1 MINYAYESLLASSS
15 VEKDYT
21 IQVYNG
27 NTLETTFTDEELY
40 SEEIERY
47 NPLSTDQ
54 QLYIGS
60 CEASYIKFK
69 VRNTVPTLKGKKLI
83 ISVKPTGNQYTT
95 WLQLGEYYVDTDELA
110 GDRQSREI
118 MAYDVLYKIINADVL
133 KFYREAGLPLSMKDF
148 RDAFF
153 DYFGVEQ
160 VEITLCNDSMLI
172 TEVEEVADTMSGL
185 DVLSAILSG
194 NGALGVINN
203 EGKFKYITFE
213 DYDIINYQENFE
225 QGSLVYEDYLVQPI
239 ATLKF
244 STNKLEISVGAD
256 PQSSSNI
263 YIMEDNFLFYD
274 KLEEDLTPY
283 VENIFNVISV
293 IPTYRPLK
301 AGTLGN
307 PCVEVGDMVTFKTTA
322 GDTIRTFVL
331 EKIEKGLQGLR
342 DNFETQ
348 GREYFE
354 YDLND
359 GSSKIR
365 RLWNNTI
372 EAISE
377 ARTYV
382 YAQRNNIPITLTYI
396 RPETIFEIPVA
407 TVDETIP
414 VFLATIPIVMSADG
428 EVTFR
433 YFLDGIEINEDD
445 TDTIYLTKGEQF
457 VTLSNYFE
465 MPSNVT
471 KTYSVTAQIAYR
483 ESVERKQE
491 AKIISLKDW
500 IDNQS
505 ISVQTSGGVT
515 TAEFNYDYVEHPVD
529 TTPPQGTIAK
539 LTARGMIFASGLAN
553 ERPWDGKLLIVEPAD
568 VVNLIDTVIQSASD
582 NVTVGVQVPIGS
594 PITEAISSWGL
605 TEITYGALVDTMYT
619 EMHTDSYRRALEN
632 GDIRIAEDGSVR
644 YTEGD

>member
-1 MINYAYESLLASSS
+1 MINYDYASLLASNS

-27 NTLETTFTDEELY
+27 NTLETTFTDEALY

-47 NPLSTDQ
+47 NPLCTEQ

-69 VRNTVPTLKGKKLI
+69 VRNTVPTLKGKKLVV
-83 ISVKPTGNQYTT
+83 SVKPTGNQYTE

-133 KFYREAGLPLSMKDF
+133 KFYREVGLPLSMKDF

-160 VEITLCNDSMLI
+160 IATTLCNDTMPI
-172 TEVEEVADTMSGL
+172 TEVEDVADQMSGL
-185 DVLSAILSG
+185 DLLTCILSG
-194 NGALGVINN
+194 NGCLGVINN

-213 DYDIINYQENFE
+213 DYDIINYEENFA

-244 STNKLEISVGAD
+244 VTNKQEVYAGAD

-274 KLEEDLTPY
+274 KLESDLTPY
-283 VENIFNVISV
+283 VQNIFDVISA
-293 IPTYRPLK
+293 IPVYRPLK
-301 AGTLGN
+301 AETLGN
-307 PCVEVGDMVTFKTTA
+307 PCVEVGDMVTFKTTS
-322 GDTIRTFVL
+322 GTTIRTFVL
-331 EKIEKGLQGLR
+331 EKTEKGLQGLK
-342 DNFETQ
+342 DSFETL

-359 GSSKIR
+359 GNSKIR

-372 EAISE
+372 ELVSGAKC
-377 ARTYV
+377 YV
-382 YAQRNNIPITLTYI
+382 YAHRNNGVSFNIGHTTNTTIITIPLAS
-396 RPETIFEIPVA
+396 E
-407 TVDETIP
+407 DECIP
-414 VFLATIPIVMSADG
+414 VFVATIPLVMSADG
-428 EVTFR
+428 EITFR
-433 YFLDGIEINEDD
+433 YFLDDVEINSDD
-445 TDTIYLTKGEQF
+445 NDTIYLTRGEQF
-457 VTLSNYFE
+457 VTIS
-465 MPSNVT
+465 
-471 KTYSVTAQIAYR
+471 TYLEFPANSRKRFTVTAQTGYR
-483 ESVERKQE
+483 QSVEREQT

-505 ISVQTSGGVT
+505 ITVNTQTG
-515 TAEFNYDYVEHPVD
+515 TATFDYEYVEHPID
-529 TTPPQGTIAK
+529 TTPPGAFIDSGKIRA
-539 LTARGMIFASGLAN
+539 MVFASGLAK
-553 ERPWDGKLLIVEPAD
+553 EQPWDGTITIAEPYGNWDLAEIGFASAD
-568 VVNLIDTVIQSASD
+568 EALTVVPQIPI
-582 NVTVGVQVPIGS
+582 PIGPS
-594 PITEAISSWGL
+594 DSSNVWN
-605 TEITYGALVDTMYT
+605 IVDLLFESAAENVSVET
-619 EMHTDSYRRALEN
+619 HTDSFPLITEDEYSF
-632 GDIRIAEDGSVR
+632 ITEDGNYVF
-644 YTEGD
+644 YMEGD